1 MGRSIRLV
9 KIAGI
14 PIEVNISWIF
24 IFLLITYLLGDQF
37 GHFHPAW
44 PAVGQWGLAVGVA
57 VAFFLSVLLHEL
69 SHSLVALRN
78 GIPVQSITLFFF
90 GGVSH
95 LSHEARRPFTEFIVT
110 VVGPLSSIFMA
121 LLFGGALLF
130 LVDGTTS
137 LDTALTALF
146 TVRAYASPLEVTL
159 RLLFIIN
166 LMLGLF
172 NLLPGFPLDGG
183 RVLRAVLWGISGSY
197 WRATQLAARGGQAVG
212 GLMVLGGIALA
223 MAYFQAFGFS
233 GAWLALIGAFLF
245 TAATAIYRQERTKEE
260 LRHYRVSDVMMSNL
274 SNLPGD
280 APLGSPS
287 VREDLAGPGNLARV
301 SWNGRVRG
309 LLARMLLSRAP
320 RDAWGYAPASHTMAP
335 LDPLHSLGPED
346 SVSHAL
352 ERMEASNMG
361 RLAVTRNGEVLG
373 FISREEVLRF
383 ARNARR
389 HRT

>member
-1 MGRSIRLV
+1 MV

-121 LLFGGALLF
+121 LLFGGALL
-130 LVDGTTS
+130 LLMDKTTS
-137 LDTALTALF
+137 LEPALTALF
-146 TVRAYASPLEVTL
+146 TVRAHASPLEVTL

-197 WRATQLAARGGQAVG
+197 WRATQLAARGGQAIG

-245 TAATAIYRQERTKEE
+245 TAATAIYRQERNKEE

-280 APLGSPS
+280 APLASPS
-287 VREDLAGPGNLARV
+287 VREDPTGPGNLARV

-309 LLARMLLSRAP
+309 LLARMLFSRVP
-320 RDAWGYAPASHTMAP
+320 RDAWSYAPASHTMAP
-335 LDPLHSLGPED
+335 LDLLHSLGPED